1 MCEDD
6 PPQEEPLC
14 VKWCINDALT
24 YEEREEE
31 AEEEVKLEDM
41 ETGLESMIDKYGLQ
55 RLLDAVARM
64 AMKG

>member
-14 VKWCINDALT
+14 VKWCINDALS

-31 AEEEVKLEDM
+31 AEEEVKLEDL
-41 ETGLESMIDKYGLQ
+41 ETGLESMIDMYGPQ
-55 RLLDAVARM
+55 RVLDAVARM
-64 AMKG
+64 AKKG